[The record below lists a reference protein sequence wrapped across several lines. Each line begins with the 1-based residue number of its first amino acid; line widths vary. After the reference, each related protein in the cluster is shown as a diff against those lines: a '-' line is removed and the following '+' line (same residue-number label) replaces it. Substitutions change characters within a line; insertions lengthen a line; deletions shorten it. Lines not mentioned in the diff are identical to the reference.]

1 MDDDRLA
8 TTSSII
14 LPIKHNRTLNT
25 RGGTK
30 FVRYA
35 KNAIQIVR
43 SPSEERDACI
53 LEMYKFESQDNVDHP
68 TLCIPALKLR
78 LQELGILSVD
88 NLKVGEEQEREVSHE
103 EEREG
108 QVQRPQKVTPPNTP
122 VWPVVSSRSGEPRQR
137 LDCLCSETRDK
148 KDSCFFSANLFGS

>member
-8 TTSSII
+8 TTSSTI

-88 NLKVGEEQEREVSHE
+88 NYEEQEREVSHK
-103 EEREG
+103 EERERR
-108 QVQRPQKVTPPNTP
+108 VQ
-122 VWPVVSSRSGEPRQR
+122 
-137 LDCLCSETRDK
+137 
-148 KDSCFFSANLFGS
+148 